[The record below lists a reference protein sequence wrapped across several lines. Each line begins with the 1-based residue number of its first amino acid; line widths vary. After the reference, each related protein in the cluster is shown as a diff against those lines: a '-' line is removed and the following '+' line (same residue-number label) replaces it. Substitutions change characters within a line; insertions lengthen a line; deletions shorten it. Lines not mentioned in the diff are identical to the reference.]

1 MANIPHKYLFPF
13 EILLLILVAN
23 FRLPQLQNF
32 WQMELYGC
40 KLHRLLYH
48 FLHPLFQRNSSLIQ
62 RFPTYIYNFPIF
74 ALNSLHYKIY
84 YLCKLLIYNP
94 FYSPNYLLSNL
105 VQKILYML
113 CMFHT
118 SPLLMKFQI
127 KSALIKVPALHLSF

>member
-13 EILLLILVAN
+13 ESLLLILAAN

-62 RFPTYIYNFPIF
+62 HFPTYIYNFPLF

-84 YLCKLLIYNP
+84 YLCRVVSKHFNTITGQIIAVYPVHFNIFSKTATFWHLA
-94 FYSPNYLLSNL
+94 
-105 VQKILYML
+105 
-113 CMFHT
+113 T
-118 SPLLMKFQI
+118 SKY
-127 KSALIKVPALHLSF
+127 